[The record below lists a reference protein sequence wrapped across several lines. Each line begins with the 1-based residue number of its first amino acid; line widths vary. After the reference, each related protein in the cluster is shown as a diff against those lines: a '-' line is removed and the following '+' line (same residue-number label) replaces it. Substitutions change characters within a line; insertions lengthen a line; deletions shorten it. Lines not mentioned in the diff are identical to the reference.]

1 MKRAQQE
8 RKVKVKT
15 IRLFKLHTLDFVHFS
30 IAYFLLCVC
39 VCLSLCLSSL
49 PAVLAGARDPSTTV
63 EI

>member
-15 IRLFKLHTLDFVHFS
+15 IRLVKLHILDFVHFS
-30 IAYFLLCVC
+30 IAYFLLCVF
-39 VCLSLCLSSL
+39 VCLSLSSL